1 MLEDPDYLVRM
12 IHTYT
17 PKYDETEMKDTVF
30 ANLSKFAGQSIR
42 SERELLSVLRS
53 LKDPDQAM
61 VGARP
66 L

>member
-1 MLEDPDYLVRM
+1 M

-17 PKYDETEMKDTVF
+17 PKYDESEMKETVF

-42 SERELLSVLRS
+42 SEKELLGVLRS
-53 LKDPDQAM
+53 LKEPDQEM